1 MITDFGRNSFITWTA
16 EDLRKERE
24 AEIQMREIKFRG
36 KRKDNN
42 EWVYGYYV
50 KVMDR
55 EGDEIDLICSIDI
68 SYPRINGKWYLEDTT
83 EVIPET
89 VGQSI
94 IVEGKE
100 FYEGDV
106 TKDDTG
112 DLGVVRF
119 GKLPLDKSSDC
130 VCTYPSFYLHCLG
143 QLGQA
148 PTCECQQLGEWMEI
162 IGTIHTTHPELM
174 EQGK

>member
-1 MITDFGRNSFITWTA
+1 
-16 EDLRKERE
+16 
-24 AEIQMREIKFRG
+24 MRQYRG
-36 KRKDNN
+36 LTKDGK
-42 EWVYGYYV
+42 WVYGWYIKTDFAHYIV
-50 KVMDR
+50 PAKYTVNWKVF
-55 EGDEIDLICSIDI
+55 I
-68 SYPRINGKWYLEDTT
+68 

-119 GKLPLDKSSDC
+119 GKLPLDKSGDC
-130 VCTYPSFYLHCLG
+130 VCRYSAFYLHCLG

-148 PTCECQQLGEWMEI
+148 PSYECQQLGEWMEI
-162 IGTIHTTHPELM
+162 IGTVHTTHPELLS
-174 EQGK
+174 ERK

>member
-1 MITDFGRNSFITWTA
+1 MRPYRGLTK
-16 EDLRKERE
+16 EDK
-24 AEIQMREIKFRG
+24 
-36 KRKDNN
+36 
-42 EWVYGYYV
+42 WVYGWYQCTDPSTPDKV
-50 KVMDR
+50 KHYI
-55 EGDEIDLICSIDI
+55 IDCCGVTSTALVLAHTLSDLPG
-68 SYPRINGKWYLEDTT
+68 YH

-112 DLGVVRF
+112 DIGVVQF
-119 GKLPLDKSSDC
+119 GKLPLDKSGDC
-130 VCTYPSFYLHCLG
+130 VCSYPAFYIKCFG

-148 PTCECQQLGEWMEI
+148 PTYECQVIGKWMEV

>member
-1 MITDFGRNSFITWTA
+1 M
-16 EDLRKERE
+16 RKY
-24 AEIQMREIKFRG
+24 RG
-36 KRKDNN
+36 LTKKGK
-42 EWVYGYYV
+42 WVYGWYV
-50 KVMDR
+50 EK
-55 EGDEIDLICSIDI
+55 
-68 SYPRINGKWYLEDTT
+68 EDSHSNTYSVIVFGRDF
-83 EVIPET
+83 EVIPKT

-106 TKDDTG
+106 VKDDTG

-119 GKLPLDKSSDC
+119 GKLPLDKSGDC
-130 VCTYPSFYLHCLG
+130 VCTYPAFYLHCFG

-148 PTCECQQLGEWMEI
+148 PTYECQQLGEWMEI

-174 EQGK
+174 EQENA